1 MIMGDRT
8 MRGLLTSAVAT
19 SSMLLAGAVPAS
31 ADTPGCVTR
40 HEWRQVYIVPD
51 GTGSGP
57 GTGGKM
63 GRVHRIFDTA
73 GSRTVYDAPTPDFHY
88 QVRRYEKCAR
98 PGYYRVTYHQY
109 FLEGRDWSAWFS
121 YWG

>member
-1 MIMGDRT
+1 MNNGART
-8 MRGLLTSAVAT
+8 MRRILTGAVAGST
-19 SSMLLAGAVPAS
+19 LLVVGGVPAS

-40 HEWRQVYIVPD
+40 HEWRQVYIVAD
-51 GTGSGP
+51 GTGTGP
-57 GTGGKM
+57 GSGGTKSRFH
-63 GRVHRIFDTA
+63 GIFDTA
-73 GSRTVYDAPTPDFHY
+73 GSRKIYEEPAPDFRY

-109 FLEGRDWSAWFS
+109 LADGDWSAWSS